1 MSLRGLSYNGF
12 AAFLLVLVRC
22 SGIFG
27 LSPVLSAAHAPMQ
40 VKAAMSLFLALTVY
54 PIVAAGSG
62 YTASPDIWSYVIS
75 IAGELLVGLSIGFV
89 AALMITAV
97 QLAGNLIDFQMGFGM
112 ANIVD
117 PLSNT
122 QTTVMGQLYIILATL
137 LFIVVRADHIVIR
150 AVVDSYEAAPLA
162 GVGFSAGAAY
172 HVWGLLGKVFE
183 TAFRIGGPII
193 AVLFLAT
200 VGLGIVARTVP
211 QMNVLMVG
219 FPLKIGIGLLAA
231 TAAVPFVMAVLK
243 RVYGDLPADIMI
255 FVRQLGG

>member
-1 MSLRGLSYNGF
+1 MSFWGLTHDGF
-12 AAFLLVLVRC
+12 AEFLLVLVRC

-27 LSPVLSAAHAPMQ
+27 FSPVLSAAHVPMQ
-40 VKAAMSLFLALTVY
+40 VKAGMSLFLALTVF
-54 PIVAAGSG
+54 PVVSAHSD
-62 YTASPDIWSYVIS
+62 YTAPPEIWSYVLS

-89 AALMITAV
+89 AALMVTAV

-117 PLSNT
+117 PLSNA
-122 QTTVMGQLYIILATL
+122 QTTVMGQMYVILATL
-137 LFIVVRADHIVIR
+137 LFIVIRGDHMVIS
-150 AVVDSYEAAPLA
+150 AVVDSYKAVPLA
-162 GVGFSAGAAY
+162 GAAFSADAAY

-183 TAFRIGGPII
+183 AAFRIGGPII

-231 TAAVPFVMAVLK
+231 AASVPFVIAVLR
-243 RVYGDLPADIMI
+243 RVYGELPADIMVL
-255 FVRQLGG
+255 VRYLGG